1 MAETELFTSKESAAY
16 RRCSVRKQDR
26 ERAEGRGPAYVRIDG
41 RIFYRRSD
49 VDRFISAH
57 LCGGDLRGHD
67 GATHD
72 GATEAAPHRPGRPRK
87 LPALAATA

>member
-49 VDRFISAH
+49 VDRFIAAH
-57 LCGGDLRGHD
+57 VCGGEMRAPD
-67 GATHD
+67 T
-72 GATEAAPHRPGRPRK
+72 ATEAASRRRGRPRK
-87 LPALAATA
+87 HAASEATA